1 MKYLLLT
8 YLIFSSFF
16 SFAQETIWN
25 TNIESI
31 RSYSSPRPTNIN
43 NDNTLDIVFGG
54 GVEGYPTPFGVN
66 AVDGFSGE
74 VLWTMPTRNE
84 MFGSPNFIDVNNDG
98 IDDVIIAGR
107 DAELRMI
114 NGQDGSLIWEFWEYA
129 SFPVDDPQYINPNDS
144 GWYNFYNIQIIDDLN
159 NDGIDELL
167 CSNGGDHSL
176 DDIETNRPPGHI
188 LIVDSYSGNTLF
200 SSVVPDSNET
210 YMSPLLVDLDNSGD
224 KKIIFGTGG
233 ETIGGSLFI
242 CSFEDLLNN
251 DLSNSTTLITSELG
265 IIGPPSLGD
274 LNNDNIFDIVVQS
287 FDGTI
292 TAINGYNYEI
302 IWQVNLGGVESSVSP
317 TLGLFSGEDNNI
329 DVFCINYVGQQSSYN
344 DFYQIL
350 IDGENGDILYLDSIS
365 DFNFSSAVAF
375 DHNNDGKDE
384 VLISTTNIGESFSHD
399 LILIDFINDTTT
411 LLNTNNGGDVWST
424 PLIYD
429 LDADNLLDIVFITQN
444 DNPFVSSGISVS
456 RLSSNYLGP
465 NQGVSWGSYMGTN
478 YNSQF
483 ERFYGICSVDLG
495 LFLIPSVSCPGQN
508 SGSIDLITPS
518 GQGPFTYSW
527 SNGSVGQDLDSLS
540 SGNYTVIVSDAN
552 GCQDTASTFVG
563 EYNTTFAT
571 NNPTCFGAS
580 DGSIYFSSSG
590 CSCNSS
596 NCQFIWS
603 ANDSIILEGDGSSSL
618 QTHKWLNNVGAGIYT
633 ATIIHPNGCQIQQEF
648 ILSDPIDSD
657 TITACESYEWN
668 DSLYTNSGMYIYNYY
683 GSQNNSSMSFDG
695 ADGYLNCGSLLNDP
709 GENGAIFLT
718 FKLSNDFSSSN
729 SERISLIDKYNN
741 LNDAPIDLR
750 LDHNEGKLCWR
761 IQPLDLVPNG
771 WEYVYSTTTYWNA
784 NQWYNIA
791 VSWGVDGM
799 KMYVDG
805 ILEGTNASTIKPGT
819 STSDLLVGADYN
831 WSGLATTSDLNHY
844 FEGVI
849 DNLHIWETP
858 LNQEQVQMFMNCPP
872 IGDEQ
877 GLLFYLNFEE
887 GEGTTVIDQVNNDV
901 NEIINGANYTTD
913 APIQSCQLLTEN
925 GCDSIAIL
933 NLIIN
938 ESTISYDTVV
948 ACDSYTWTD
957 GVSYSESGNY
967 SYEGINASGC
977 SETNFLSLII
987 NESTFSYDT
996 IVGCDSYTWVDGITY
1011 TESGYYSLEEI
1022 NATGCLETNTLL
1034 LTINESTISN
1044 DTVVAC
1050 DSYLWIDGITYTES
1064 GDYTFEGL
1072 NSSGCPETN
1081 TLTLTI
1087 NESTISNDTV
1097 ISCNEYEWNGF
1108 IYNESGD
1115 YSFDVLSLNGCDSVA
1130 NLNLTVS
1137 NLEPIAIEGLLV
1149 GFVETSDNIY
1159 SIENPIYGSVYHW
1172 TLSEQLGEIAYSNND
1187 SSQIS
1192 INWGSQDD
1200 YAILCVYE
1208 EDQFGCIGTETCIE
1222 IDLKSPNSI
1231 YDNEPILLNIYPNP
1245 FTNEAIV
1252 SFSNPNQEETTVQL
1266 IDSRGRLLR
1275 EYNDI
1280 RKDMLVIKKENLSNG
1295 LYYINLI
1302 FDNQKYKGKIIIY

>member
-66 AVDGFSGE
+66 AIDGFSGE

-144 GWYNFYNIQIIDDLN
+144 GWYNFYNTQIIDDLN

-302 IWQVNLGGVESSVSP
+302 IWQLNLGGVESSVSP

-350 IDGENGDILYLDSIS
+350 IDGESGDILYLDSIS

-384 VLISTTNIGESFSHD
+384 VLISTTNISESFSHD

-444 DNPFVSSGISVS
+444 DNPFVSSGINVS
-456 RLSSNYLGP
+456 RLSSNYLVP

-483 ERFYGICSVDLG
+483 ERFYGVCSVDLG

-552 GCQDTASTFVG
+552 GCQDTASAFVG
-563 EYNTTFAT
+563 EYNTTFVT

-668 DSLYTNSGMYIYNYY
+668 DSIYTQSGTYIHNYY
-683 GSQNNSSMSFDG
+683 YEPQNNYSMSFDG
-695 ADGYLNCGSLLNDP
+695 NNDYIQDDLYNSFDNELSVGLWFKSEELQQDCKLIYTGSWVNWSTRNF
-709 GENGAIFLT
+709 GIQ
-718 FKLSNDFSSSN
+718 FS
-729 SERISLIDKYNN
+729 
-741 LNDAPIDLR
+741 
-750 LDHNEGKLCWR
+750 NEGIKFILSIEDDGQYFVETGPNYINDNLWHNIFATYGDNFIKL
-761 IQPLDLVPNG
+761 
-771 WEYVYSTTTYWNA
+771 
-784 NQWYNIA
+784 
-791 VSWGVDGM
+791 
-799 KMYVDG
+799 YVDG
-805 ILEGTNASTIKPGT
+805 NIVDSLSVTGNINNV
-819 STSDLLVGADYN
+819 SDLFF
-831 WSGLATTSDLNHY
+831 ATRNPLGEY
-844 FEGVI
+844 FKGKL
-849 DNLHIWETP
+849 D
-858 LNQEQVQMFMNCPP
+858 QFQMWNIALSHSEIQNYMNCPP
-872 IGDEQ
+872 SYNGAQNPYPE
-877 GLLFYLNFEE
+877 GLVELFNFESSE
-887 GEGTTVIDQVNNDV
+887 SNIAYSSGNLVNGTSYPFFGPTYNSDTP
-901 NEIINGANYTTD
+901 E
-913 APIQSCQLLTEN
+913 QSCQSTTVN
-925 GCDSIAIL
+925 GCDSVTIL

-938 ESTISYDTVV
+938 ESTFSYDTIV
-948 ACDSYTWTD
+948 ACDSYTWID
-957 GVSYSESGNY
+957 GVSYTESGNY
-967 SYEGINASGC
+967 SFEGINASGC

-987 NESTFSYDT
+987 NESIISNDT
-996 IVGCDSYTWVDGITY
+996 VVACDSYTWIDGISY
-1011 TESGYYSLEEI
+1011 TESGDYSYVGT
-1022 NATGCLETNTLL
+1022 NATGCSEINTLT

-1044 DTVVAC
+1044 DTVLAC
-1050 DSYLWIDGITYTES
+1050 DSYSWIDGITYTES
-1064 GDYTFEGL
+1064 GDYSFEGI
-1072 NSSGCPETN
+1072 NSSGCSEIN

-1097 ISCNEYEWNGF
+1097 ISCNEYEWNGV

-1115 YSFDVLSLNGCDSVA
+1115 YSFDGLSLNGCDSVA

-1137 NLEPIAIEGLLV
+1137 NLEPIEIEGLLV

-1172 TLSEQLGEIAYSNND
+1172 NLSEQLGEIAYANID

-1192 INWGSQDD
+1192 INWGTQDD

-1252 SFSNPNQEETTVQL
+1252 TFSNPKQEETTIQL

-1280 RKDMLVIKKENLSNG
+1280 RKDMLVIKKENLSSG

-1302 FDNQKYKGKIIIY
+1302 NDSQKYKGKIIIY

>member
-66 AVDGFSGE
+66 AIDGFSGE

-129 SFPVDDPQYINPNDS
+129 SFPVDDPQSINPNDS
-144 GWYNFYNIQIIDDLN
+144 GWYNFYNTQIIDDLN

-302 IWQVNLGGVESSVSP
+302 IWQLNLGGVESSVSP
-317 TLGLFSGEDNNI
+317 TLGLFSGEDSNI

-350 IDGENGDILYLDSIS
+350 IDGESGDILYLDSIS

-384 VLISTTNIGESFSHD
+384 VLISTTNISESFSHD

-444 DNPFVSSGISVS
+444 DNPFVSSGINVS
-456 RLSSNYLGP
+456 RLSSNYLVP

-483 ERFYGICSVDLG
+483 ERFYGVCSVDLG

-552 GCQDTASTFVG
+552 GCQDTASAFVG
-563 EYNTTFAT
+563 EYNTTFVT

-668 DSLYTNSGMYIYNYY
+668 DSIYTQSGTYIHNYY
-683 GSQNNSSMSFDG
+683 YEPQNNYSMSFDG
-695 ADGYLNCGSLLNDP
+695 NNDYIQDDLYNSFDNELSVGLWFKSEELQQDCKLIYTGSWVNWSTRNF
-709 GENGAIFLT
+709 GIQ
-718 FKLSNDFSSSN
+718 FS
-729 SERISLIDKYNN
+729 
-741 LNDAPIDLR
+741 
-750 LDHNEGKLCWR
+750 NEGIKFILSIEDDGQYFVETGPNYINDNLWHNIFATYGDNFIKL
-761 IQPLDLVPNG
+761 
-771 WEYVYSTTTYWNA
+771 
-784 NQWYNIA
+784 
-791 VSWGVDGM
+791 
-799 KMYVDG
+799 YVDG
-805 ILEGTNASTIKPGT
+805 NIVDSLSVTGNINNV
-819 STSDLLVGADYN
+819 SDLFF
-831 WSGLATTSDLNHY
+831 ATRNPLGEY
-844 FEGVI
+844 FKGKL
-849 DNLHIWETP
+849 D
-858 LNQEQVQMFMNCPP
+858 QFQMWNIALSHSEIQNYMNCPP
-872 IGDEQ
+872 SYNGAQNPYPE
-877 GLLFYLNFEE
+877 GLVELFNFESSE
-887 GEGTTVIDQVNNDV
+887 SNIAYSSGNLVNGTSYPFFGPTYNSDTP
-901 NEIINGANYTTD
+901 E
-913 APIQSCQLLTEN
+913 QSCQSTTVN
-925 GCDSIAIL
+925 GCDSVTIL

-938 ESTISYDTVV
+938 ESTFSYDTIV
-948 ACDSYTWTD
+948 ACDSYTWID
-957 GVSYSESGNY
+957 GVSYTESGNY
-967 SYEGINASGC
+967 SFEGINASGC

-987 NESTFSYDT
+987 NESIISNDT
-996 IVGCDSYTWVDGITY
+996 VVACDSYTWIDGISY
-1011 TESGYYSLEEI
+1011 TESGDYSYEGTNAAGCSEI
-1022 NATGCLETNTLL
+1022 NTLT

-1044 DTVVAC
+1044 DTVLAC
-1050 DSYLWIDGITYTES
+1050 DSYSWIDGITYTES
-1064 GDYTFEGL
+1064 GDYSFEGI
-1072 NSSGCPETN
+1072 NSSGCSEIN

-1097 ISCNEYEWNGF
+1097 ISCNEYEWNGV

-1115 YSFDVLSLNGCDSVA
+1115 YSFDGLSLNGCDSVA

-1137 NLEPIAIEGLLV
+1137 NLEPIEIEGLLV

-1172 TLSEQLGEIAYSNND
+1172 TLSEQLGEIAYANVD

-1192 INWGSQDD
+1192 INWGTQDD

-1252 SFSNPNQEETTVQL
+1252 SFSNPKQEETTIQL

-1280 RKDMLVIKKENLSNG
+1280 RKDMLVIKKENLSSG

-1302 FDNQKYKGKIIIY
+1302 NDSQKYKGKIIIY

>member
-66 AVDGFSGE
+66 AIDGFSGE

-144 GWYNFYNIQIIDDLN
+144 GWYNFYNTQIIDDLN

-302 IWQVNLGGVESSVSP
+302 IWQLNLGGVESSVSP
-317 TLGLFSGEDNNI
+317 TLGLFSGEDSNI

-350 IDGENGDILYLDSIS
+350 IDGESGDILYLDSIS

-384 VLISTTNIGESFSHD
+384 VLISTTNISESFSHD

-444 DNPFVSSGISVS
+444 DNPFVSSGINVS
-456 RLSSNYLGP
+456 RLSSNYLVP

-483 ERFYGICSVDLG
+483 ERFYGVCSVDLG

-552 GCQDTASTFVG
+552 GCQDTASAFVG
-563 EYNTTFAT
+563 EYNTTFVT

-668 DSLYTNSGMYIYNYY
+668 DSIYTQSGTYIHNYY
-683 GSQNNSSMSFDG
+683 YEPQNNYSMSFDG
-695 ADGYLNCGSLLNDP
+695 NNDYIQDDLYNSFDNELSVGLWFKSEELQQDCKLIYTGSWVNWSTRNF
-709 GENGAIFLT
+709 GIQ
-718 FKLSNDFSSSN
+718 FS
-729 SERISLIDKYNN
+729 
-741 LNDAPIDLR
+741 
-750 LDHNEGKLCWR
+750 NEGIKFILSIEDDGQYFVETGPNYINDNLWHNIFATYGDNFIKL
-761 IQPLDLVPNG
+761 
-771 WEYVYSTTTYWNA
+771 
-784 NQWYNIA
+784 
-791 VSWGVDGM
+791 
-799 KMYVDG
+799 YVDG
-805 ILEGTNASTIKPGT
+805 NIVDSLSVTGNINNV
-819 STSDLLVGADYN
+819 SDLFF
-831 WSGLATTSDLNHY
+831 ATRNPLGEY
-844 FEGVI
+844 FKGKL
-849 DNLHIWETP
+849 D
-858 LNQEQVQMFMNCPP
+858 QFQMWNIALSHSEIQNYMNCPP
-872 IGDEQ
+872 SYNGAQNPYPE
-877 GLLFYLNFEE
+877 GLVELFNFESSE
-887 GEGTTVIDQVNNDV
+887 SNIAYSSGNLVNGTSYPFFGPTYNSDTP
-901 NEIINGANYTTD
+901 E
-913 APIQSCQLLTEN
+913 QSCQSTTVN
-925 GCDSIAIL
+925 GCDSVTIL

-938 ESTISYDTVV
+938 ESTFSYDTIV
-948 ACDSYTWTD
+948 ACDSYTWID
-957 GVSYSESGNY
+957 GVSYTESGNY
-967 SYEGINASGC
+967 SFEGINASGC

-987 NESTFSYDT
+987 NESIISNDT
-996 IVGCDSYTWVDGITY
+996 VVACDSYTWIDGISY
-1011 TESGYYSLEEI
+1011 TESGDYSYEGTNAAGCSEI
-1022 NATGCLETNTLL
+1022 NTLT

-1044 DTVVAC
+1044 DTVLAC
-1050 DSYLWIDGITYTES
+1050 DSYSWIDGITYTES
-1064 GDYTFEGL
+1064 GDYSFEGI
-1072 NSSGCPETN
+1072 NSSGCSEIN

-1097 ISCNEYEWNGF
+1097 ISCNEYEWNGV

-1115 YSFDVLSLNGCDSVA
+1115 YSFDGLSLNGCDSVA

-1137 NLEPIAIEGLLV
+1137 NLEPIEIEGLLV

-1172 TLSEQLGEIAYSNND
+1172 NLSELLGEIAYANID

-1192 INWGSQDD
+1192 INWGTQDD

-1245 FTNEAIV
+1245 LTNEAIV
-1252 SFSNPNQEETTVQL
+1252 SFSYPNKEETTIQ
-1266 IDSRGRLLR
+1266 
-1275 EYNDI
+1275 
-1280 RKDMLVIKKENLSNG
+1280 
-1295 LYYINLI
+1295 
-1302 FDNQKYKGKIIIY
+1302 

>member
-66 AVDGFSGE
+66 AIDGFSGE

-144 GWYNFYNIQIIDDLN
+144 GWYNFYNTQIIDDLN

-302 IWQVNLGGVESSVSP
+302 IWQLNLGGVESSVSP
-317 TLGLFSGEDNNI
+317 TLGLFSGEDSNI

-350 IDGENGDILYLDSIS
+350 IDGESGDILYLDSIS

-384 VLISTTNIGESFSHD
+384 VLISTTNISESFSHD

-444 DNPFVSSGISVS
+444 DNPFVSSGINVS
-456 RLSSNYLGP
+456 RLSSNYLVP

-483 ERFYGICSVDLG
+483 ERFYGVCSVDLG

-552 GCQDTASTFVG
+552 GCQDTASAFVG
-563 EYNTTFAT
+563 EYNTTFVT

-668 DSLYTNSGMYIYNYY
+668 DSIYTQSGTYIHNYY
-683 GSQNNSSMSFDG
+683 YEPQNNYSMSFDG
-695 ADGYLNCGSLLNDP
+695 NNDYIQDDLYNSFDNELSVGLWFKSEELQQDCKLIYTGSWVNWSTRNF
-709 GENGAIFLT
+709 GIQ
-718 FKLSNDFSSSN
+718 FS
-729 SERISLIDKYNN
+729 
-741 LNDAPIDLR
+741 
-750 LDHNEGKLCWR
+750 NEGIKFILSIEDDGQYFVETGPNYINDNLWHNIFATYGDNFIKL
-761 IQPLDLVPNG
+761 
-771 WEYVYSTTTYWNA
+771 
-784 NQWYNIA
+784 
-791 VSWGVDGM
+791 
-799 KMYVDG
+799 YVDG
-805 ILEGTNASTIKPGT
+805 NIVDSLSVTGNINNV
-819 STSDLLVGADYN
+819 SDLFF
-831 WSGLATTSDLNHY
+831 ATRNPLGEY
-844 FEGVI
+844 FKGKL
-849 DNLHIWETP
+849 D
-858 LNQEQVQMFMNCPP
+858 QFQMWNIALSHSEIQNYMNCPP
-872 IGDEQ
+872 SYNGAQNPYPE
-877 GLLFYLNFEE
+877 GLVELFNFESSE
-887 GEGTTVIDQVNNDV
+887 SNIAYSSGNLVNGTSYPFFGPTYNSDTP
-901 NEIINGANYTTD
+901 E
-913 APIQSCQLLTEN
+913 QSCQSTTVN
-925 GCDSIAIL
+925 GCDSVTIL

-938 ESTISYDTVV
+938 ESTFSYDTIV
-948 ACDSYTWTD
+948 ACDSYTWID
-957 GVSYSESGNY
+957 GVSYTESGNY
-967 SYEGINASGC
+967 SFEGINASGC

-987 NESTFSYDT
+987 NESIISNDT
-996 IVGCDSYTWVDGITY
+996 VVACDSYTWIDGISY
-1011 TESGYYSLEEI
+1011 TESGDYSYEGTNAAGCSEI
-1022 NATGCLETNTLL
+1022 NTLT

-1044 DTVVAC
+1044 DTVLAC
-1050 DSYLWIDGITYTES
+1050 DSYSWIDGITYTES
-1064 GDYTFEGL
+1064 GDYSFEGI
-1072 NSSGCPETN
+1072 NSSGCSEIN

-1097 ISCNEYEWNGF
+1097 ISCNEYEWNGV

-1115 YSFDVLSLNGCDSVA
+1115 YSFDGLSLNGCDSVA

-1137 NLEPIAIEGLLV
+1137 NLEPIEIEGLLV

-1172 TLSEQLGEIAYSNND
+1172 NLSELLGEIAYANID

-1192 INWGSQDD
+1192 INWGTQDD

-1252 SFSNPNQEETTVQL
+1252 SFSNPKQEETTIQL

-1280 RKDMLVIKKENLSNG
+1280 RKDMLVIKKENLSSG

-1302 FDNQKYKGKIIIY
+1302 NDSQKYKGKIIIY

>member
-66 AVDGFSGE
+66 AIDGFSGE

-114 NGQDGSLIWEFWEYA
+114 NGHDGSLIWEFWEYA

-188 LIVDSYSGNTLF
+188 LIVDSYNGNTLF

-210 YMSPLLVDLDNSGD
+210 YMSPLLVDLDNSGN

-274 LNNDNIFDIVVQS
+274 LNNDNIFDILVQS

-292 TAINGYNYEI
+292 TAINGHNYEI

-384 VLISTTNIGESFSHD
+384 VLISTTNISESFSHD

-411 LLNTNNGGDVWST
+411 ILNTNNGGDVWST

-444 DNPFVSSGISVS
+444 DNPFVSSGINVS
-456 RLSSNYLGP
+456 RLSSNYLVP

-483 ERFYGICSVDLG
+483 ERFYGVCSVDLG

-552 GCQDTASTFVG
+552 GCQDTASAFVG
-563 EYNTTFAT
+563 EYNTTFVT

-657 TITACESYEWN
+657 TITSCESYEWN
-668 DSLYTNSGMYIYNYY
+668 DSIYTQSGTYIHNYY
-683 GSQNNSSMSFDG
+683 YEPQNNYSMSFDG
-695 ADGYLNCGSLLNDP
+695 NNDY
-709 GENGAIFLT
+709 IQDDL
-718 FKLSNDFSSSN
+718 
-729 SERISLIDKYNN
+729 YNN
-741 LNDAPIDLR
+741 FDNELSVGLWFKSEELQQDCKLIYTGSWVNWSTRNFGIQFS
-750 LDHNEGKLCWR
+750 NEGIKFILSIEDDGQYFVETGPNYINDNLWHNIFATYGDNFIKL
-761 IQPLDLVPNG
+761 
-771 WEYVYSTTTYWNA
+771 
-784 NQWYNIA
+784 
-791 VSWGVDGM
+791 
-799 KMYVDG
+799 YVDG
-805 ILEGTNASTIKPGT
+805 NIVDSLSVTGNINNV
-819 STSDLLVGADYN
+819 SDLFF
-831 WSGLATTSDLNHY
+831 ATRNPLGEY
-844 FEGVI
+844 FKGKL
-849 DNLHIWETP
+849 D
-858 LNQEQVQMFMNCPP
+858 QFQMWNRSLSHSEIQNYMNCPP
-872 IGDEQ
+872 LYNGAQNPYPE
-877 GLLFYLNFEE
+877 GLVELFNFESSE
-887 GEGTTVIDQVNNDV
+887 SNIAYSSGNLVNGTSYPFFGPTYNSDTP
-901 NEIINGANYTTD
+901 E
-913 APIQSCQLLTEN
+913 QSCQLTTVN
-925 GCDSIAIL
+925 GCDSVTIL
-933 NLIIN
+933 N
-938 ESTISYDTVV
+938 
-948 ACDSYTWTD
+948 
-957 GVSYSESGNY
+957 
-967 SYEGINASGC
+967 
-977 SETNFLSLII
+977 LII

-996 IVGCDSYTWVDGITY
+996 IVGCDSFTWIDGITY
-1011 TESGYYSLEEI
+1011 TESGDYSYVGT
-1022 NATGCLETNTLL
+1022 NSSGCPETNSLSL
-1034 LTINESTISN
+1034 IINESTISN

-1050 DSYLWIDGITYTES
+1050 DSYLWIDGITYAES
-1064 GDYTFEGL
+1064 GDYSFEGI
-1072 NSSGCPETN
+1072 NSSGCSETN

-1097 ISCNEYEWNGF
+1097 ISCNEYEWNGV

-1115 YSFDVLSLNGCDSVA
+1115 YSFDGLSLNGCDSVA

-1137 NLEPIAIEGLLV
+1137 NLEPIEIEGLLV

-1159 SIENPIYGSVYHW
+1159 SIENSIYGSVYHW
-1172 TLSEQLGEIAYSNND
+1172 TLSEQLGEITYSNND

-1192 INWGSQDD
+1192 INWGSKDD

-1208 EDQFGCIGTETCIE
+1208 EDQYGCIGTETCIE

-1231 YDNEPILLNIYPNP
+1231 YNNEPILLNIYPNP
-1245 FTNEAIV
+1245 FTNKAIV
-1252 SFSNPNQEETTVQL
+1252 SFSNPNQEKTTIQL

-1275 EYNDI
+1275 EYNDF
-1280 RKDMLVIKKENLSNG
+1280 RKDILVIKKENLSNG
-1295 LYYINLI
+1295 MYYINLI

>member
-66 AVDGFSGE
+66 AIDGFSGE

-144 GWYNFYNIQIIDDLN
+144 GWYNFYNTQIIDDLN

-302 IWQVNLGGVESSVSP
+302 IWQLNLGGVESSVSP

-350 IDGENGDILYLDSIS
+350 IDGESGDILYLDSIS

-384 VLISTTNIGESFSHD
+384 VLISTTNISESFSHD

-444 DNPFVSSGISVS
+444 DNPFVSSGINVS
-456 RLSSNYLGP
+456 RLSSNYLVP

-483 ERFYGICSVDLG
+483 ERFYGVCSVDLG

-552 GCQDTASTFVG
+552 GCQDTASAFVG
-563 EYNTTFAT
+563 EYNTTFVT

-668 DSLYTNSGMYIYNYY
+668 DSIYTQSGTYIHNYY
-683 GSQNNSSMSFDG
+683 YEPQNNYSMSFDG
-695 ADGYLNCGSLLNDP
+695 NNDYIQDDLYNSFDNELSVGLWFKSEELQQDCKLIYTGSWVNWSTRNF
-709 GENGAIFLT
+709 GIQ
-718 FKLSNDFSSSN
+718 FS
-729 SERISLIDKYNN
+729 
-741 LNDAPIDLR
+741 
-750 LDHNEGKLCWR
+750 NEGIKFILSIEDDGQYFVETGPNYINDNLWHNIFATYGDNFIKL
-761 IQPLDLVPNG
+761 
-771 WEYVYSTTTYWNA
+771 
-784 NQWYNIA
+784 
-791 VSWGVDGM
+791 
-799 KMYVDG
+799 YVDG
-805 ILEGTNASTIKPGT
+805 NIVDSLSVTGNINNV
-819 STSDLLVGADYN
+819 SDLFF
-831 WSGLATTSDLNHY
+831 ATRNPLGEY
-844 FEGVI
+844 FKGKL
-849 DNLHIWETP
+849 D
-858 LNQEQVQMFMNCPP
+858 QFQMWNIALSHSEIQNYMNCPP
-872 IGDEQ
+872 SYNGAQNPYPE
-877 GLLFYLNFEE
+877 GLVELFNFESSE
-887 GEGTTVIDQVNNDV
+887 SNIAYSSGNLVNGTSYPFFGPTYNSDTP
-901 NEIINGANYTTD
+901 E
-913 APIQSCQLLTEN
+913 QSCQSTTVN
-925 GCDSIAIL
+925 GCDSVTIL

-938 ESTISYDTVV
+938 ESTFSYDTIV
-948 ACDSYTWTD
+948 ACDSYTWID
-957 GVSYSESGNY
+957 GVSYTESGNY
-967 SYEGINASGC
+967 SFEGINASGC

-987 NESTFSYDT
+987 NES
-996 IVGCDSYTWVDGITY
+996 I
-1011 TESGYYSLEEI
+1011 
-1022 NATGCLETNTLL
+1022 
-1034 LTINESTISN
+1034 ISN

-1050 DSYLWIDGITYTES
+1050 DSYTWIDGISYTES
-1064 GDYTFEGL
+1064 GDYSYVGT
-1072 NSSGCPETN
+1072 NATGCSEIN

-1087 NESTISNDTV
+1087 NES
-1097 ISCNEYEWNGF
+1097 
-1108 IYNESGD
+1108 
-1115 YSFDVLSLNGCDSVA
+1115 
-1130 NLNLTVS
+1130 
-1137 NLEPIAIEGLLV
+1137 
-1149 GFVETSDNIY
+1149 
-1159 SIENPIYGSVYHW
+1159 
-1172 TLSEQLGEIAYSNND
+1172 
-1187 SSQIS
+1187 
-1192 INWGSQDD
+1192 
-1200 YAILCVYE
+1200 
-1208 EDQFGCIGTETCIE
+1208 
-1222 IDLKSPNSI
+1222 
-1231 YDNEPILLNIYPNP
+1231 
-1245 FTNEAIV
+1245 
-1252 SFSNPNQEETTVQL
+1252 
-1266 IDSRGRLLR
+1266 
-1275 EYNDI
+1275 
-1280 RKDMLVIKKENLSNG
+1280 
-1295 LYYINLI
+1295 
-1302 FDNQKYKGKIIIY
+1302 